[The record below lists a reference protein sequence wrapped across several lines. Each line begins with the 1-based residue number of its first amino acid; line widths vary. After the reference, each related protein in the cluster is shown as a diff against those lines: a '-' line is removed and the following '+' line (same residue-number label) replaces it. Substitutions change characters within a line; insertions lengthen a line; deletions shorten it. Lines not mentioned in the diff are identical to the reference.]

1 MLNGKKTLKT
11 KKTGLSAERRK
22 EALIGWLFLTPEI
35 IGMVLL
41 YVLPIVFAVLLSFT
55 EWNLVG
61 GLSDIRFVGLDNFI
75 RMFNDERVFLALRNN
90 LVYTVVV
97 VPVSMMIALVLATLI
112 NSRVHMKSFFKVAFF
127 IPYISSIIAVGAI
140 WRALYHPSQGPINQ
154 LLSSIGVSN
163 LPGWLADTSTSLL
176 AIIIISIWTQIG
188 YVVVIYLAGLAN
200 ISQEIYEAAEMD
212 GATALQ
218 KFYKITFPL
227 LAPTH
232 MFLAITLLITSFKV
246 FDLIRFLTNGGPIN
260 SSTVLVYLIY
270 QEGFQRFN
278 MGYASA
284 ISILLF
290 AVVATLT
297 YLTWKLQNSK
307 IFGG

>member
-1 MLNGKKTLKT
+1 MVMNKQT
-11 KKTGLSAERRK
+11 KKETISAERRK

-41 YVLPIVFAVLLSFT
+41 YVLPIIFAVLLSFT

-61 GLSDIRFVGLDNFI
+61 GLSEIRFVGFDNFT
-75 RMFNDERVFLALRNN
+75 RLFSDERVFVALRNN
-90 LVYTVVV
+90 LVYTAVV
-97 VPVSMMIALVLATLI
+97 VPVSMLLALVLATLI
-112 NSRVHMKSFFKVAFF
+112 NAKVHFKSFFKVAFF

-154 LLSSIGVSN
+154 LLMTLGITEV
-163 LPGWLADTSTSLL
+163 PGWLASTNTSLL
-176 AIIIISIWTQIG
+176 AIIIISIWAQIG

-200 ISQEIYEAAEMD
+200 IPPEVYEAAEMD
-212 GATALQ
+212 GANSLQ

-227 LAPTH
+227 LKPTH

-246 FDLIRFLTNGGPIN
+246 FDLIKFLTDGGPIN
-260 SSTVLVYLIY
+260 SSSVLVYLIY

-290 AVVATLT
+290 AVVASLT
-297 YLTWKLQNSK
+297 FLTWKLQNSK
-307 IFGG
+307 IFGS

>member
-1 MLNGKKTLKT
+1 MNKQT
-11 KKTGLSAERRK
+11 KKETMSAERRK

-41 YVLPIVFAVLLSFT
+41 YVLPIIFAVLLSFT

-61 GLSDIRFVGLDNFI
+61 GLSEIRFVGLDNFI
-75 RMFNDERVFLALRNN
+75 RLFNDERVFIALRNN
-90 LVYTVVV
+90 LVYTAIV
-97 VPVSMMIALVLATLI
+97 VPVSMLLALVLATLI
-112 NSRVHMKSFFKVAFF
+112 NAKVHFKSFFKVAFF

-154 LLSSIGVSN
+154 LLMALGITEV
-163 LPGWLADTSTSLL
+163 PGWLASTNTSLI
-176 AIIIISIWTQIG
+176 AIIIISIWAQIG

-200 ISQEIYEAAEMD
+200 IPPEVYEAAEMD
-212 GATALQ
+212 GANSLQ

-227 LAPTH
+227 LKPTH

-246 FDLIRFLTNGGPIN
+246 FDLIKFLTDGGPIN
-260 SSTVLVYLIY
+260 SSSVLVYLIY

-290 AVVATLT
+290 AVVASLT
-297 YLTWKLQNSK
+297 FLTWKLQNSK
-307 IFGG
+307 VFGS

>member
-1 MLNGKKTLKT
+1 MVMNKQT
-11 KKTGLSAERRK
+11 KKETMSAERRK

-41 YVLPIVFAVLLSFT
+41 YVLPIIFAVLLSFT

-61 GLSDIRFVGLDNFI
+61 GLSEIRFVGLDNFI
-75 RMFNDERVFLALRNN
+75 RLFNDERVFIALRNN
-90 LVYTVVV
+90 LVYTAIV
-97 VPVSMMIALVLATLI
+97 VPVSMLLALVLATLI
-112 NSRVHMKSFFKVAFF
+112 NAKVHFKSFFKVAFF

-154 LLSSIGVSN
+154 LLMALGITEV
-163 LPGWLADTSTSLL
+163 PGWLASTNTSLI
-176 AIIIISIWTQIG
+176 AIIIISIWAQIG

-200 ISQEIYEAAEMD
+200 IPPEVYEAAEMD
-212 GATALQ
+212 GANSLQ

-227 LAPTH
+227 LKPTH

-246 FDLIRFLTNGGPIN
+246 FDLIKFLTDGGPIN
-260 SSTVLVYLIY
+260 SSSVLVYLIY

-290 AVVATLT
+290 AVVASLT
-297 YLTWKLQNSK
+297 FLTWKLQNSK
-307 IFGG
+307 VFGS